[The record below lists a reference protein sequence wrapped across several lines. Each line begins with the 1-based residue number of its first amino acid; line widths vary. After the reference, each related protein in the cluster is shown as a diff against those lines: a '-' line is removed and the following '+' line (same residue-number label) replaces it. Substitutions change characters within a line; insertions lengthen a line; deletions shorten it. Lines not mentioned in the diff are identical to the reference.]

1 MTGLFETLQSSPF
14 RGEILSIGS
23 ALVWA
28 IAVLFYRI
36 SGRSVH
42 PLGLNLFK
50 SLLGA
55 ALVVLTMLIFGESLF
70 PTKPWQDY
78 ALLGLSGFAGIA
90 LSDTFFFQCLNL
102 LGASLTAV
110 VDCLYSPFVILFSFL
125 FLGERLSFKQFLGVA
140 LILSAL
146 LLVSV
151 SREKDLPPRKNLL
164 LGIGLGIVF
173 RGHAS
178 TGGTDI
184 VGMVVSKYTGI
195 SIGFGIMIT
204 DFIIISASGFAF
216 RELEAPLY
224 GYIVLFLS
232 TKVIDMILEGW
243 TYSKLVIITST
254 RTVEIEKF
262 ILDSLERSGTALKSR
277 SLYLN
282 REGEIILTV
291 IHRKQLAELRDFI
304 KEIDPQA
311 FVIINDTYD
320 VLGKGFKSTLFT

>member
-1 MTGLFETLQSSPF
+1 MANTFRYVKKQTAPVLQIVLGCAIMGLSYSLFLIPQHLVPGGVS
-14 RGEILSIGS
+14 GLAIILNYFIKLPVG
-23 ALVWA
+23 AM
-28 IAVLFYRI
+28 IIVLNIPIFI
-36 SGRSVH
+36 F
-42 PLGLNLFK
+42 GLRTMGKKYVLK
-50 SLLGA
+50 SLAG
-55 ALVVLTMLIFGESLF
+55 MLISSVMIDLF
-70 PTKPWQDY
+70 NQVLKVPAATDNKILASIY
-78 ALLGLSGFAGIA
+78 GGI
-90 LSDTFFFQCLNL
+90 
-102 LGASLTAV
+102 
-110 VDCLYSPFVILFSFL
+110 
-125 FLGERLSFKQFLGVA
+125 
-140 LILSAL
+140 
-146 LLVSV
+146 
-151 SREKDLPPRKNLL
+151 L

-178 TGGTDI
+178 TGGSDI

-232 TKVIDMILEGW
+232 TKVIDLILEGW
-243 TYSKLVIITST
+243 TYSKLVIITSS

-262 ILDSLERSGTALKSR
+262 ILNTLERSGTALKSR

>member
-1 MTGLFETLQSSPF
+1 MFLIPHHFVPGGVSGL
-14 RGEILSIGS
+14 
-23 ALVWA
+23 A
-28 IAVLFYRI
+28 IIVNYFIELPVGAMIIVLNIPIF
-36 SGRSVH
+36 VF
-42 PLGLNLFK
+42 GLRTMGKKYVLK
-50 SLLGA
+50 SLAG
-55 ALVVLTMLIFGESLF
+55 MLISSVMIDAFNQVLRIPSATDNKILASIYG
-70 PTKPWQDY
+70 
-78 ALLGLSGFAGIA
+78 GI
-90 LSDTFFFQCLNL
+90 
-102 LGASLTAV
+102 
-110 VDCLYSPFVILFSFL
+110 
-125 FLGERLSFKQFLGVA
+125 
-140 LILSAL
+140 
-146 LLVSV
+146 
-151 SREKDLPPRKNLL
+151 L

-178 TGGTDI
+178 TGGSDI

-216 RELEAPLY
+216 RQLEAPLY
-224 GYIVLFLS
+224 GYIVLFIS
-232 TKVIDMILEGW
+232 TRVIDMILEGW
-243 TYSKLVIITST
+243 NYSKLVIITSN

-262 ILDSLERSGTALKSR
+262 ILNTLERSGTALKSR

-291 IHRKQLAELRDFI
+291 IHRKQLAELRDYI

>member
-1 MTGLFETLQSSPF
+1 MANTIRYLRKQTAPTLQI
-14 RGEILSIGS
+14 ILGC
-23 ALVWA
+23 A
-28 IAVLFYRI
+28 IMGLSYSMFLIPHHFVPGGVSGLAIIINYFIKLPVGAMIIVLNIPIF
-36 SGRSVH
+36 VF
-42 PLGLNLFK
+42 GLRTMGKKYVLK
-50 SLLGA
+50 SLAG
-55 ALVVLTMLIFGESLF
+55 MLISSVMIDAFNQVLKIPSATDNKILASIYG
-70 PTKPWQDY
+70 
-78 ALLGLSGFAGIA
+78 GI
-90 LSDTFFFQCLNL
+90 
-102 LGASLTAV
+102 
-110 VDCLYSPFVILFSFL
+110 
-125 FLGERLSFKQFLGVA
+125 
-140 LILSAL
+140 
-146 LLVSV
+146 
-151 SREKDLPPRKNLL
+151 L

-178 TGGTDI
+178 TGGSDI

-216 RELEAPLY
+216 RRLEAPLY
-224 GYIVLFLS
+224 GYIVLFIS

-243 TYSKLVIITST
+243 NYSKLVIITSN

-262 ILDSLERSGTALKSR
+262 ILNTLERSGTALKSR

-282 REGEIILTV
+282 RDGEIILTV
-291 IHRKQLAELRDFI
+291 IHRKQLAELRDYI